1 MNKHPALFL
10 DRDGVFIENRA
21 NYVRSWADVEFF
33 PQALDALAR
42 IREIPYKIIVVTNQ
56 SAVGRGIMSWET
68 AVNLNNRILGV
79 VREANGRID
88 ACYLCPAKPG
98 IDDPCRKPR
107 PGMLLQAAQE
117 HNLDLN
123 QSYMIGDALTDIQ
136 AGQAA
141 GVKQAPSASSFPIRH
156 KKAQRTCCSSGFKCY
171 FSNNLSLGLHRFLAT
186 KEPLAQLAFRFA
198 SVLVAIIAIGVVGI
212 FVVVVEV
219 VAFTTSFQGIEHRT
233 REIGINIFQTLHN
246 LLKLTFTALVS
257 AYHQQCCASQSAH
270 NGRIRHRQDRWAIH
284 NHKIV
289 LLF

>member
-1 MNKHPALFL
+1 MNQHPALFL

-141 GVKQAPSASSFPIRH
+141 GVKQAILLLTGRGQVQSR
-156 KKAQRTCCSSGFKCY
+156 
-171 FSNNLSLGLHRFLAT
+171 L
-186 KEPLAQLAFRFA
+186 PLAQELPPFPTFATLAD
-198 SVLVAIIAIGVVGI
+198 
-212 FVVVVEV
+212 
-219 VAFTTSFQGIEHRT
+219 
-233 REIGINIFQTLHN
+233 
-246 LLKLTFTALVS
+246 ALC
-257 AYHQQCCASQSAH
+257 Q
-270 NGRIRHRQDRWAIH
+270 
-284 NHKIV
+284 
-289 LLF
+289 LFPDQA